1 MTYTLNPDDKF
12 GVKDTLAEGHPEKK
26 ILGVEFDDE
35 FNKISTA
42 IGDIHDDVQN
52 ILLTGFPE
60 PPESDPADIKVY
72 ARTYYDSDPGDES
85 PPVGDWV
92 EAPTYTEFTA
102 LKDQVGNLDPDG
114 DNSIQ
119 WDEIKEKP
127 DAFPPE
133 DHIHQVEDI
142 EGLEDALANAGEVEE
157 APKDG
162 VQYARQDATWTPL
175 EIPELDY
182 TLPVALRSG
191 VVQLPLTVDGKKLAV
206 MTRGGELELPLAA

>member
-1 MTYTLNPDDKF
+1 MAYTLNPDDKF

-42 IGDIHDDVQN
+42 IETIEGDVQN

-60 PPESDPADIKVY
+60 PPETDPNDPKVY
-72 ARTYYDSDPGDES
+72 ARTYYDVDPGDDV
-85 PPVGDWV
+85 PATGDWV
-92 EAPTYTEFTA
+92 EAPTFAEFSV
-102 LKDQVGNLDPDG
+102 LRDQVNNLDPDG

-127 DAFPPE
+127 DVFPPE
-133 DHIHQVEDI
+133 AHIHQVEDI

-162 VQYARQDATWTPL
+162 VQYARQDAAWTPL

-191 VVQLPLTVDGKKLAV
+191 VVQLPLTADGKKLAV

>member
-1 MTYTLNPDDKF
+1 MAYTLNPDDKF

-42 IGDIHDDVQN
+42 IETIEGDVQN

-60 PPESDPADIKVY
+60 PPESDPADPKVY
-72 ARTYYDSDPGDES
+72 ARTYYDVDPGDDV
-85 PPVGDWV
+85 PATGDWV
-92 EAPTYTEFTA
+92 EAPTFAEFSV
-102 LKDQVGNLDPDG
+102 LKDQVNNLDPDG

-127 DAFPPE
+127 DTFPPE
-133 DHIHQVEDI
+133 DHTHQIEDI
-142 EGLEDALANAGEVEE
+142 EGLEDALANAV
-157 APKDG
+157 PK
-162 VQYARQDATWTPL
+162 
-175 EIPELDY
+175 LDY

-191 VVQLPLTVDGKKLAV
+191 VVQLPLTVDGTKLAV

>member
-1 MTYTLNPDDKF
+1 M
-12 GVKDTLAEGHPEKK
+12 
-26 ILGVEFDDE
+26 EFDDE

-42 IGDIHDDVQN
+42 INDIEEDVQT

-60 PPESDPADIKVY
+60 PPESDANDPKVY
-72 ARTYYDSDPGDES
+72 ARTYYDDDPGDDF
-85 PPVGDWV
+85 PAQGDWV
-92 EAPTYTEFTA
+92 EAPTFAEFSA
-102 LKDQVGNLDPDG
+102 LKNQVNDLPL
-114 DNSIQ
+114 
-119 WDEIKEKP
+119 K
-127 DAFPPE
+127 
-133 DHIHQVEDI
+133 DHIHQIDDI

-162 VQYARQDATWTPL
+162 VQYARQDAAWTPL

-206 MTRGGELELPLAA
+206 MTRGGELQLPLAA